1 MRGFRLR
8 VIWFVALLTFCYAP
22 STPPVAAPSRLRAGL
37 ARIPSGVALRAA
49 AKGSSTALNTGAQA
63 AAGKPSLEGLDA
75 FVAQTMKDWKLP
87 GLAVAV
93 VQDGKVLLSKGY
105 GVRDIDKILPV
116 TPHTLFAIG
125 SITKSFTVTTLGT
138 LVDEG
143 KLDWD
148 KPVCDYLP
156 SFRLYDSYASSH
168 VTPRDLVT
176 HRTGLPRHD
185 LVWYSSD
192 FTRKDLV
199 YRLRFLEPSKEL
211 RSTFQYNNLMFM
223 TAGYMAGELAGSV
236 WEEAVRQRILHP
248 LGMHDTNFSVLDSQ
262 KSSDFAR
269 PYKNAKDEIKEV
281 PFHNID
287 QIAPAG
293 SINSSLAD
301 MTQYLL
307 LHMVKGRVGEKRI
320 LSENNALQMQ
330 TPQMV
335 VQAAPQ
341 YKELGNSSYGMGFS
355 ITTYRG
361 HKLVQHGGAIDGFTA
376 NLAFLPQDGIGLVV
390 LANLDAD
397 KDPVP
402 TIVAYNI
409 FDRLLGL
416 DLAPWNQRYLEQEK
430 KGKESEEEAKKKGY
444 TPRKTGTHP
453 SHDLTDYT
461 GAYQSPGYGTITIAL
476 EGEGFKM
483 TLNKLSSPLRHFHY
497 DVFEFPENPLDPLE
511 KMKVMFF
518 TDVKGDISSLSIPL
532 EPNVKEIVFTRIA
545 ERQMFER
552 SFLEPLTGQYELP
565 GTTLTIALKGD
576 KTLVAI
582 LPGQPE
588 RELIPVRG
596 TTFDLQGLS
605 GFSIEFKKD
614 ASGRVTEAV
623 IYQPGATFVVKK
635 K

>member
-1 MRGFRLR
+1 MQRLR
-8 VIWFVALLTFCYAP
+8 LFVAWFVALLAFCAGP
-22 STPPVAAPSRLRAGL
+22 AAPPAAAASRLREGL
-37 ARIPSGVALRAA
+37 LRLPSGVASRGVAKAA
-49 AKGSSTALNTGAQA
+49 SATLNAGAQA
-63 AAGKPSLEGLDA
+63 AASKPSLEGLDA
-75 FVAQTMKDWKLP
+75 FVARTVQDWKVP

-105 GVRDIDKILPV
+105 GLRDIDKKLPV

-125 SITKSFTVTTLGT
+125 SITKSFTVTTMGT
-138 LVDEG
+138 LVDTG

-156 SFRLYDSYASSH
+156 SFRLYDSYASGH

-192 FTRKDLV
+192 FTRQDLV

-211 RSTFQYNNLMFM
+211 RSTYQYNNLMLM
-223 TAGYMAGELAGSV
+223 TAGYMAGELAGST
-236 WEEAVRQRILHP
+236 WEEAVSQRILLP
-248 LGMHDTNFSVLDSQ
+248 LGMRDTNFSVRDSQ
-262 KSSDFAR
+262 MSSDFAR

-293 SINSSLAD
+293 AINSSIAD

-307 LHMVKGRVGEKRI
+307 LHMLKGRVGEKRI

-341 YKELGNSSYGMGFS
+341 YKELANSCYGMGFMIS
-355 ITTYRG
+355 AYRG

-376 NLAFLPQDGIGLVV
+376 NFAFLPQDGIGVVV

-402 TIVAYNI
+402 TIVAYNV

-416 DLAPWNQRYLEQEK
+416 DQVPWNQRFLEQEK
-430 KGKESEEEAKKKGY
+430 KSKESEEEAKKKGY
-444 TPRKTGTHP
+444 TASKPGTHP
-453 SHDLTDYT
+453 SHELKDYA
-461 GAYQSPGYGTITIAL
+461 GEYQSPGYGTVAIAL
-476 EGEGFKM
+476 AGEDLTM

-497 DVFEFPENPLDPLE
+497 DLFKVPENPLDPLE
-511 KMKVMFF
+511 KMKVVFF
-518 TDVKGDISSLSIPL
+518 TDVKGDVSSLSIPL
-532 EPNVKEIVFTRIA
+532 EPNVKEIVFTRIP

-565 GTTLTIALKGD
+565 GTVLTIALKGD
-576 KTLVAI
+576 KTLVAV

-605 GFSIEFKKD
+605 DSSIEFKRD
-614 ASGRVTEAV
+614 ASGRVIEAV
-623 IYQPGATFVVKK
+623 IYQPGTTFVVKK